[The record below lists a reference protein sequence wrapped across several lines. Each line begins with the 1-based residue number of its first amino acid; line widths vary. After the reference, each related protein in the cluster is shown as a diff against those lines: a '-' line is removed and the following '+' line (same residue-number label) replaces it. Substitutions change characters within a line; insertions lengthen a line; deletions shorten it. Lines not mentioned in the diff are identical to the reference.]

1 MRHIPERRFI
11 FYRHKKL
18 ITAVMLLLLSSMLT
32 ASIEVVIPAVD
43 VNTNESVE
51 VPVSVTGIETSD
63 IYSVYME
70 IYFDPDVVAF
80 VNVSTSDCITESWGT
95 PFYNTPGDSVFTFA
109 VFGTSPL
116 SGDGDLCKINFDVV
130 AETDANTS
138 LSFLNFLFN
147 EGSPAANT
155 TNGAIIV
162 TDRIPDIEPVEDFT
176 VSEGDFIDFYV
187 NATDP
192 FSLDLTLEAV
202 DLPINAIF
210 TDDGFGIGHFEWQT
224 TQTSAGEYMLGFSAT
239 NTESFSDTLFV
250 NILVENVLN
259 VWLPE
264 IDTPIVTDITIP
276 VYTDELADL
285 NVYSFYTKILYD
297 PTVISPTDVSVAGT
311 LCDGWGNLSFNL
323 FNSGELIISVFD
335 TNALTGSG
343 NLINIEFDVTGSDGT
358 FSDLEFEFFVY
369 NDGTPSADISDG
381 VIYIGTPVAEF
392 TGDITEGFSPLVIN
406 FTDLSVAGPNA
417 ITEWSWDF
425 GDGGTSDLQ
434 NPTHTF
440 FETGNYSVSL
450 TVTNS
455 ESSANSETKTDY
467 IEVLPIE
474 ANFTA
479 NPTSGYFPA
488 FDVDFADSST
498 GNITEWYWDF
508 QNNGSFESF
517 EQNPTYTYTSP
528 GIFSVKLLVSDGT
541 NYAEFTRENFITVSI
556 VPPKAPEDIHIDIVN
571 NNAEITW
578 TEVTMS
584 ILDTPL
590 NIDFYLIYASGDP
603 NGDFMY
609 IGYSPTN
616 SFTHPGVPLFVDK
629 MFYRV
634 KAFFG
639 TRENLTEY
647 IDNETI
653 ENIINK
659 EHK

>member
-32 ASIEVVIPAVD
+32 ATIEVVIPAVD

-51 VPVSVTGIETSD
+51 VPVSVIGIETSD

-80 VNVSTSDCITESWGT
+80 VNISTSDCITESWGS
-95 PFYNTPGDSVFTFA
+95 PFYNTLGDSVLTMA
-109 VFGTSPL
+109 VFGSSPL
-116 SGDGDLCKINFDVV
+116 SGDGDLCKINFDVT
-130 AETDANTS
+130 AETDASTT
-138 LSFLNFLFN
+138 LSFANFLFN
-147 EGSPAANT
+147 EGDPEAT
-155 TNGAIIV
+155 TINGAVIV
-162 TDRIPDIEPVEDFT
+162 TDRIPDIEPIADIT
-176 VSEGDFIDFYV
+176 ASEGDFVDFYV

-192 FSLDLTLEAV
+192 LDLDLTLEAV
-202 DLPINAIF
+202 NIPIDATF
-210 TDDGFGIGHFEWQT
+210 VDDGFGIGHFEWQT
-224 TQTSAGEYMLGFSAT
+224 TQTSAGEYSVGFSAT
-239 NTESFSDTLFV
+239 NTESFSDTIFV

-276 VYTDELADL
+276 IYTDELAEL
-285 NVYSFYTKILYD
+285 NVYSFYTKILFD
-297 PTVISPTDVSVAGT
+297 SEVISPTDITTQET
-311 LCDGWGNLSFNL
+311 LCESWGSLSFNL
-323 FNSGELIISVFD
+323 NTPGEILISVFD
-335 TNALTGSG
+335 TDALIGSG
-343 NLINIEFDVTGSDGT
+343 TLLNIDFDVTGSDGT
-358 FSDLEFEFFVY
+358 FSDLEFEFFVF
-369 NDGTPSADISDG
+369 NEGNPTADLANG

-392 TGDITEGFSPLVIN
+392 SANVLSGFSPLVVD
-406 FTDLSVAGPNA
+406 FTDLSVAGPNP
-417 ITEWSWDF
+417 ITEWLWNF
-425 GDGGTSDLQ
+425 GDGGTSEEQ

-440 FETGNYSVSL
+440 YQTGVYTVSL

-455 ESSANSETKTDY
+455 ESSTNSETKTDY
-467 IEVLPIE
+467 IEVIPIE

-479 NPTSGYFPA
+479 NPTSGYYPA
-488 FDVDFADSST
+488 LDVDFTDNSI

-517 EQNPTYTYTSP
+517 EQSPTYTYTTP

-541 NYAEFTRENFITVSI
+541 NYAEFIRENFITVSI
-556 VPPKAPEDIHIDIVN
+556 VPPKAPENMNIQILN

-578 TEVTMS
+578 DEVTES
-584 ILDTPL
+584 ILDTPIH
-590 NIDFYLIYASGDP
+590 IDFYLIYASGDP
-603 NGDFMY
+603 SGDFMY

-616 SFTHPGVPLFVDK
+616 SYTHPGVPLFVDK

-639 TRENLTEY
+639 TRQNLTEY
-647 IDNETI
+647 VDNETEI
-653 ENIINK
+653 YFK
-659 EHK
+659 D